1 MREDGEDGKM
11 PTECTSNPLQR
22 DLADSI
28 IRLSP
33 LDDLRILLACGASPN
48 EPVTQG
54 LRPLH
59 YAVWQRHT
67 EAVEFLLV
75 RGSDV
80 NARDDCG
87 YSALHLSAEHGFVDI
102 MNLLLHHQAKINFAE
117 KKSDDGIEVRSSCE
131 EPLRMAVKNGHL
143 EAARLLLENGANANT
158 RYFFGCE
165 INLIPPQDKDFLEL
179 LLLYGAWPDSRD
191 RTGATPLMKAC
202 RIPQAI
208 ESVLMLISHGADV
221 NAHADERSDYRS
233 VLHFAVLSG
242 SPEMVQLLL
251 KQGARPNNQISNSK
265 PSPLD
270 LAVLKGDIRIIEMLI
285 RAGADVNNT
294 SSVLGS
300 ALHIA
305 CADNVPNRCDVLK
318 LLLENEANP
327 NIVAKSEEGLL
338 LQPILAEY
346 ISSNIYNLNPDV
358 IKLLL
363 RHGAKV
369 VLKTQF
375 RDPLGLIGS
384 LPNVTKNEQIFQLI
398 LEAAQSFD
406 LVSIKYKRN
415 IAPDCK
421 MQLMNL
427 ASNPLPLKHQ
437 SRLFLRD
444 HLQRKL
450 HLKVPR
456 LDIPVTLQSYLL
468 FDIS

>member
-1 MREDGEDGKM
+1 M
-11 PTECTSNPLQR
+11 PIECASKPLQR
-22 DLADSI
+22 ELADSI
-28 IRLSP
+28 IRFSS
-33 LDDLRILLACGASPN
+33 LDDLRILLACGASVN
-48 EPVTQG
+48 EPVAQG

-59 YAVWQRHT
+59 YAVWQRYK

-87 YSALHLSAEHGFVDI
+87 YSALHLCAEHGFIDI
-102 MNLLLHHQAKINFAE
+102 MSLLLRHQTKINFAE
-117 KKSDDGIEVRSSCE
+117 REDDSGFGVCSSCD

-179 LLLYGAWPDSRD
+179 LLMYGARPDSRD
-191 RTGATPLMKAC
+191 RTGVTPLMKAC

-208 ESVLMLISHGADV
+208 ESVLLLISHGADV

-251 KQGARPNNQISNSK
+251 KQGARPVSQSSNPKSNSK

-270 LAVLKGDIRIIEMLI
+270 LAVLKGDVRIIEMLI
-285 RAGADVNNT
+285 HAGADVNNT
-294 SSVLGS
+294 SLVLGS

-305 CADNVPNRCDVLK
+305 CADNVPNRFDVLR
-318 LLLENEANP
+318 LLLENGADP
-327 NIVAKSEEGLL
+327 NIIVKSEEGLL
-338 LQPILAEY
+338 LQSVIAEY
-346 ISSNIYNLNPDV
+346 ITSNVNNLSPGI

-363 RHGAKV
+363 RHGAKI

-375 RDPLGLIGS
+375 RDPLGLIS
-384 LPNVTKNEQIFQLI
+384 ILPSVTRNEPVFQLI

-406 LVSIKYKRN
+406 WVTLKHKRN
-415 IAPDCK
+415 IEPNCK
-421 MQLMNL
+421 TLLMNL
-427 ASNPLPLKHQ
+427 ATNPLSLKHQ
-437 SRLFLRD
+437 SRIFLRS
-444 HLQRKL
+444 HLKGRL
-450 HLKVPR
+450 HLKVPQ

-468 FDIS
+468 FEIS